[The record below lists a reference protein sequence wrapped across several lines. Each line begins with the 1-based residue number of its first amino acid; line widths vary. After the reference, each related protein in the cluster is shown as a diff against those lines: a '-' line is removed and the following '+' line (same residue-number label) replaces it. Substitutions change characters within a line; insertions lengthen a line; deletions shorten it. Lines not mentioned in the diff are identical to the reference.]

1 MLFWWPGKNFYSLT
15 GKFWF
20 IHCIHQWLWM
30 SIYFSFYKIIL
41 IEKKSFPWKTV
52 KASRTAPCSKK
63 WKVWEDGNF
72 FFFSVTESCLTLQP
86 HGLQHTRLPCPSPS
100 PRACSNSYP
109 LSQWCHSTSSSV
121 IPLSCL
127 QSFPV
132 SGSFLLSWLFVSG
145 AQTIGVSASASV
157 LPMNIQDWFSSGWT
171 GWISLLSQGL
181 SRIFSNTIIQK
192 HQFIDTHPSLTHSSV
207 LAWRIPRMV
216 ETGGMLSMGL
226 HRIGHDWSDLAAA
239 AAAPFF
245 YGPTLTSTHGHW
257 KAPSLTI
264 RIFVGK

>member
-1 MLFWWPGKNFYSLT
+1 MTRQKLLQFDWEVLIHPLYSPVTLDVYLFQFLQNYINRKKFISLEDCKGIKNSSL
-15 GKFWF
+15 F
-20 IHCIHQWLWM
+20 
-30 SIYFSFYKIIL
+30 
-41 IEKKSFPWKTV
+41 KKMKSLGRWK
-52 KASRTAPCSKK
+52 
-63 WKVWEDGNF
+63 F
-72 FFFSVTESCLTLQP
+72 FFFSVTESCLTLQL
-86 HGLQHTRLPCPSPS
+86 HGLQHTRLPFPSPS